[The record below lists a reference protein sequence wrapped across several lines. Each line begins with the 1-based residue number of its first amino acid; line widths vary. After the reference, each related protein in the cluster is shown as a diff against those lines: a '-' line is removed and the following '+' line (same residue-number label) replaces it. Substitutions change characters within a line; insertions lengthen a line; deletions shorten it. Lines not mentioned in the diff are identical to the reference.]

1 LAAVNFAVLLSGA
14 WIEVV
19 ALVAAFAIAATTIP
33 EPTADRDA
41 IVPASGGVTPTNLLY
56 NATTCC

>member
-1 LAAVNFAVLLSGA
+1 M
-14 WIEVV
+14 